1 MMYQKHL
8 LRKDDHVMYGDS
20 GYLGAPERP
29 EIKENEVPS
38 KIEFRINKR
47 PSSLKMADNFK
58 GLNWDK
64 KMEQDKS
71 SVRGKIDHAFLIV
84 KNQMGY
90 GKVAYRGIEKN
101 MNRFH
106 VLFASANLLMCS
118 RAGRTQDFLGI
129 WHKCAHLKGNDL

>member
-1 MMYQKHL
+1 MHDVTETSKL
-8 LRKDDHVMYGDS
+8 LREDDHVVYGDS

-29 EIKENEVPS
+29 EIKEDKVLS
-38 KIEFRINKR
+38 KIEFRINQR
-47 PSSLKMADNFK
+47 PSSLKMSDHFK

-64 KMEQDKS
+64 KMEHEKS
-71 SVRGKIDHAFLIV
+71 SVRCKIEHAFLIV

-90 GKVAYRGIEKN
+90 AKAVYRGIAKN

-118 RAGRTQDFLGI
+118 RAGRTQDFVEGMS
-129 WHKCAHLKGNDL
+129 